1 MINTYMNSNKELV
14 QQLRNAL
21 NKAAEDYYEDVVVP
35 LRKQISVIKMEK
47 LVLQDEN
54 RKLKQ
59 ILEDSTKKPAEA
71 YLTHHDAERY
81 RSIIQK
87 KELEI
92 MALKKEISKLKNPE
106 ISRYSIS
113 IKNKKGR

>member
-1 MINTYMNSNKELV
+1 MNSNKELV

-92 MALKKEISKLKNPE
+92 IALKKEINRLKNPE
-106 ISRYSIS
+106 ISRYTINV
-113 IKNKKGR
+113 KRRKK

>member
-14 QQLRNAL
+14 QKLREEL
-21 NKAAEDYYEDVVVP
+21 NKAADDYYEDVVVP
-35 LRKQISVIKMEK
+35 LRNQISVIKMEK

-59 ILEDSTKKPAEA
+59 ILEEQSKKPAEA

-92 MALKKEISKLKNPE
+92 IELKKEISKLKNPE
-106 ISRYSIS
+106 ISRYSITV
-113 IKNKKGR
+113 KNKKRR